1 MRWIVALVLAAAAAG
16 SPAPPLDVQVRRAG
30 SSLEVQVSL
39 GAGIP
44 QPMLDALP
52 SGAQVSVQYQVQ
64 VRGKRAIIWDAR
76 LWKGTATASVVF
88 DPLTGRYTCEE
99 ALDDVIVSSKEV
111 SSPEVARQ
119 WLVKPPPFRVLLPK
133 TKKKLILRARA
144 IYSVG
149 TSWTVL
155 PSVRGTDW
163 VVIEISE
170 G

>member
-1 MRWIVALVLAAAAAG
+1 VAAVAG
-16 SPAPPLDVQVRRAG
+16 PAPPLEVKVRRAG

-39 GAGIP
+39 GEGIP

-64 VRGKRAIIWDAR
+64 VRGKRAIIWDSR
-76 LWKGTATASVVF
+76 IWKGTATASVVF

-99 ALDDVIVSSKEV
+99 ALDDVIVASKEV

-119 WLVKPPPFRVLLPK
+119 WLVRPPAFRVLLPK
-133 TKKKLILRARA
+133 TKRKLILRARA

-163 VVIEISE
+163 VVV
-170 G
+170 